1 MCSAAVSIFS
11 DFWQNAYLKNY
22 HINLCQIFMVGK
34 IVTVDDQPKISFF
47 SIRQGTLMRQP
58 IFVGYI
64 HTTELR

>member
-22 HINLCQIFMVGK
+22 HTNLCQIFMVCK

-47 SIRQGTLMRQP
+47 FDPSRDVDAATNFCWLYP
-58 IFVGYI
+58 
-64 HTTELR
+64 HN

>member
-22 HINLCQIFMVGK
+22 HTNLCQIIMVGK

-47 SIRQGTLMRQP
+47 FRSVKGR
-58 IFVGYI
+58 
-64 HTTELR
+64 